1 MIAIL
6 CVCVCNGGGGGLWV
20 SVPAHTM
27 HYLPITGETFSHTEC
42 DLHGSRRKYV
52 NCLEFI
58 HEYSYVPFI
67 IEYSSIWQEVG
78 NIWSA
83 LHHPS
88 PTESNQCCGT
98 EGRSGLRD

>member
-1 MIAIL
+1 MGQCASPY
-6 CVCVCNGGGGGLWV
+6 N
-20 SVPAHTM
+20 A
-27 HYLPITGETFSHTEC
+27 LPTYITGETFSHTEC
-42 DLHGSRRKYV
+42 DLCGSRRKCV

-83 LHHPS
+83 LHRPS

-98 EGRSGLRD
+98 EGRCHGKMGTP

>member
-42 DLHGSRRKYV
+42 DLHGSRRKCV

-83 LHHPS
+83 LHRPS
-88 PTESNQCCGT
+88 PTERKAGLACAT
-98 EGRSGLRD
+98 RSSYFD